1 MNIAILKTGLFPD
14 SETVENALN
23 HFVVADY
30 LFCYDAT
37 RADLSEADWDQALD
51 EIMAAERVFVI

>member
-14 SETVENALN
+14 SERVEDALN
-23 HFVVADY
+23 HFAVSDY
-30 LFCYDAT
+30 LFTYDAT
-37 RADLSEADWDQALD
+37 RRDLSDADWDQALD